1 MFASLQQW
9 FDGLQSR
16 ERLLVML
23 GAAALVLLIL
33 YLMIWE
39 PMFSRYHTL
48 RKTVAEQQQTLDW
61 MRNAAGQIK
70 ALQGSASV
78 GTAQGLGGRS
88 LLSVVDQSARSG
100 GLGSSIK
107 RIEPDGKKGVKVWFE
122 GAGFDQMIVWL
133 GNLTRQY
140 QVETRMVTIEPQGDG
155 RVNARIS
162 LLDPA
167 A

>member
-1 MFASLQQW
+1 MFANLQQW
-9 FDGLQSR
+9 FEGLQSR

-23 GAAALVLLIL
+23 GSVALVLLVL

-39 PMFSRYHTL
+39 PMFSRYHKL
-48 RKTVAEQQQTLDW
+48 KSSVAEQQQTLDW
-61 MRNAAGQIK
+61 MQQSAGQIK
-70 ALQGSASV
+70 ALQGSTSA

-133 GNLTRQY
+133 GNLTRRY
-140 QVETRMVTIEPQGDG
+140 QIETNMVTIQPQGDG

-162 LLDPA
+162 LLEPA